1 MSQAA
6 LNKINYGLFV
16 TGVQDTNWFGGNI
29 IDAFMQVT
37 LDPPTI
43 MYSAMNKNRTTEII
57 LEKGE
62 FTVSFLP
69 ADVHPFVISNFGFQS
84 SRKADKWANVPYD
97 VVDGLPVLKDAAAYC
112 RCKVIDARDLH
123 THTLFYCEVV
133 DAWLGEKDSLV
144 YMDYQKSMKPAATA
158 SFMEFQKTHI
168 SPVL

>member
-1 MSQAA
+1 MTGEIICRRQHLTKS
-6 LNKINYGLFV
+6 ITVFFV

-37 LDPPTI
+37 QEPPTI

-62 FTVSFLP
+62 HWVPILP
-69 ADVHPFVISNFGFQS
+69 ADVHPFIISNFGFQS

-112 RCKVIDARDLH
+112 RCKVIDSRNSIRTHSSTVKWSIPEWARKNR
-123 THTLFYCEVV
+123 LFT
-133 DAWLGEKDSLV
+133 GTIRN
-144 YMDYQKSMKPAATA
+144 P
-158 SFMEFQKTHI
+158 
-168 SPVL
+168 